1 MVHSFSDLFKTRNSN
16 FIAASSVGKCP
27 LARTARRSLEFN
39 ASMAFVSGMKI
50 PALIFRLGS
59 WWFRRMVRPSG
70 IEAPGAPSAGRPFYT
85 MNREFALVAGRLF
98 DSPGC
103 AASADP

>member
-103 AASADP
+103 AASANP

>member
-1 MVHSFSDLFKTRNSN
+1 MFGKIDATRVRRLISRL
-16 FIAASSVGKCP
+16 IRSRP
-27 LARTARRSLEFN
+27 L
-39 ASMAFVSGMKI
+39 VSGMKI
-50 PALIFRLGS
+50 SALIFRLGS

-70 IEAPGAPSAGRPFYT
+70 IEAPGAQSAGTPFYT

-103 AASADP
+103 AASANP